1 MGETAERDV
10 QAELDEQE
18 RLFTQWVGEW
28 HRTVALPPT
37 AAASVAERAE
47 RPVHTGGRSTWARL
61 RARWAG

>member
-28 HRTVALPPT
+28 HRRVALPPT
-37 AAASVAERAE
+37 AAASDAE
-47 RPVHTGGRSTWARL
+47 RPVRTVGRGTWARL
-61 RARWAG
+61 RGRLAG